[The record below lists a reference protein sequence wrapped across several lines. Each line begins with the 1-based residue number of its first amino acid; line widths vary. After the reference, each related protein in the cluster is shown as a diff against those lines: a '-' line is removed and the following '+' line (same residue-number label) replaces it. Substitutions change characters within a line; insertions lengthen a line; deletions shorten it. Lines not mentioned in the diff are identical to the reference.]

1 MNVRSSV
8 QINRPASVVF
18 SFITDP
24 RNYALWHSGFLGV
37 EVTPHG
43 PLQVGWLFR
52 FRTRIFMKE
61 FETVTEFREVHLGK
75 RLVYRGISGPF
86 AYTGSYIMDSSN
98 GGTVVTWVLDGETQ
112 GFFGMAE
119 PALSKMAEMKLGA
132 DLEKIKEVLES
143 EGGEVIDSIA
153 YS

>member
-8 QINRPASVVF
+8 QIDRPAAVVF

-24 RNYALWHSGFLGV
+24 RYYALWHSGFLGV

-43 PLQVGWLFR
+43 PLQVGSLIR

-61 FETVTEFREVHLGK
+61 FETVTEIREVHLGK

-86 AYTGSYIMDSSN
+86 ATPVRTSWTRRTEARLSHGSLMGRRRDFSARQN
-98 GGTVVTWVLDGETQ
+98 RPFPKWRR
-112 GFFGMAE
+112 
-119 PALSKMAEMKLGA
+119 
-132 DLEKIKEVLES
+132 
-143 EGGEVIDSIA
+143 
-153 YS
+153 